1 MHFTLTKKS
10 KWGREI
16 ILRMY
21 SSLSTN
27 VYLLHITE
35 NVLEKANIKFII
47 KCNVFLRNGNRNTD
61 FQGKYCNVCMSII
74 ICNARLTVDM
84 CKVAQGLSQLIR
96 AIKCLVPCSHEQ
108 AMSVSCG

>member
-21 SSLSTN
+21 SSFSTN

-35 NVLEKANIKFII
+35 NVLEKANIKFI

-61 FQGKYCNVCMSII
+61 FQGKYYNVCMSII